1 MPSGETDSSGPNLH
15 IRALNT
21 ARTGRTGHSWSAS
34 CHVMTDNF
42 DITQK
47 IPDGSDIADQLDQ
60 QGFARL
66 PDMISSDIC
75 DRLAGYFDH
84 PEIAYRSTIDMARYS
99 FGRGTY
105 RYFDYPLPTI
115 IQSLRHAL
123 YALLAKTAND
133 WSERLGGEPGWPDN
147 LETLL
152 ETCHKAGQ
160 KRPTP
165 LILRY
170 GEGDYNCL
178 HQDMYGEIHFPFQAI
193 VSLSRHGEDYTGGEL
208 VLVEQRPRQQSRP
221 VVMTPG
227 KGEITIIPVRERPV
241 KGARGWYRT
250 QMRHGVSEVNKG
262 RRVTLGLIF
271 HDAK

>member
-1 MPSGETDSSGPNLH
+1 
-15 IRALNT
+15 
-21 ARTGRTGHSWSAS
+21 
-34 CHVMTDNF
+34 MTDDF
-42 DITQK
+42 DMTQK
-47 IPDGSDIADQLDQ
+47 IADGPDIAGQLDQ

-66 PDMISSDIC
+66 SDMISSDMC

-84 PEIAYRSTIDMARYS
+84 PEITYRSTIDMARYS

-123 YALLAKTAND
+123 YAPLAAIAND
-133 WSERLGGEPGWPDN
+133 WADRLGGESGWPTD

-152 ETCHKAGQ
+152 KTCHEAGQ
-160 KRPTP
+160 TRPTP

-170 GEGDYNCL
+170 GKGDYNCL
-178 HQDMYGEIHFPFQAI
+178 HQDLYGEIHFPFQAI
-193 VSLSRHGEDYTGGEL
+193 VSLSRYGGDYTGGEL

-221 VVMTPG
+221 IVLTPG
-227 KGEITIIPVRERPV
+227 KGEIIILPVRERPV
-241 KGARGWYRT
+241 KGTRGWHRT
-250 QMRHGVSEVNKG
+250 QMRHGVSEVHEG